1 MRGGSKLS
9 RPGRKLARDTT
20 NYLSSDLSVHTQ
32 LILPFLS
39 KFHAARPRL
48 TISHLPTIIDSRN
61 CGGESN
67 TGRWHHAAKDPL
79 AKTIHFILLSPI
91 APITPFSF
99 RLSRCL
105 FHPHRIVGSGATES
119 TLGKN
124 LTHLNRY
131 SASWMCLAVILAGF
145 DAFLACF
152 ALHSGVTSF
161 SAQFA

>member
-1 MRGGSKLS
+1 MPRG
-9 RPGRKLARDTT
+9 
-20 NYLSSDLSVHTQ
+20 
-32 LILPFLS
+32 
-39 KFHAARPRL
+39 AAVPDNL
-48 TISHLPTIIDSRN
+48 HLLTIIDSRN

-67 TGRWHHAAKDPL
+67 SGRWHHAAKDPL

-91 APITPFSF
+91 ARITAFPF